1 MVESYP
7 ILAELGWDTR
17 LVSCTVSRTRYD
29 GGMSDAPYC
38 VFVVLDGEYG
48 TRLSELIMK
57 GPIWIVDTPTN
68 RAAAEIFWAAS
79 LDRKQS
85 DGVTLFK
92 SKNIG
97 FPETILLA
105 NLYTIDLHHN
115 SYSADPPYTVLE
127 VIGTSLSEKIKTEL
141 SEYGFNEFFT
151 TSEGFRAERPLSAA
165 QSIV

>member
-1 MVESYP
+1 VENYP
-7 ILAELGWDTR
+7 ILAALGWDTR
-17 LVSCTVSRTRYD
+17 QFIIRLMPND
-29 GGMSDAPYC
+29 PYS

-48 TRLSELIMK
+48 TRLSELIVK
-57 GPIWIVDTPTN
+57 GLIWIVDTPTN
-68 RAAAEIFWAAS
+68 RAAAEIFGTAS
-79 LDRKQS
+79 PNRKQP

-127 VIGTSLSEKIKTEL
+127 VIGTSLSEKIKTDL
-141 SEYGFNEFFT
+141 SEFGFDEFFT

>member
-1 MVESYP
+1 MP
-7 ILAELGWDTR
+7 ID
-17 LVSCTVSRTRYD
+17 
-29 GGMSDAPYC
+29 PYS

-48 TRLSELIMK
+48 TRLSELIVK

-68 RAAAEIFWAAS
+68 RAAADMSWAAFP
-79 LDRKQS
+79 DRKHP
-85 DGVTLFK
+85 DGVTVFT

-97 FPETILLA
+97 SPETILLA

-115 SYSADPPYTVLE
+115 AYSADPPYTVLE

-141 SEYGFNEFFT
+141 SEYGFDEFLT